1 MRTFTYSI
9 LCLFIVSLLS
19 ACTSSKKL
27 LEKGRYD
34 QAIEKSAKKLRKD
47 PNDSDELYVL
57 KEAYRKA
64 NTFDHERID
73 FLKKEQREDNWLEIY
88 YLYSQLEQ
96 RQDIIR
102 SLPTNVRKQFAL
114 VDYDDEI
121 IESKESAA
129 EAMYQHGVDYL
140 ERGDRQNA
148 RLAYDEFMGV
158 RDIYPDYKDVGKLLQ
173 EARYRGTNFVLLQ
186 IENNS
191 NMALPRNFESELQ
204 KISLGDLNSAWV
216 QYETYAD
223 SSTYYDYYVVINIKE
238 IAVSPESIEKRTYT
252 DTKEIQDGMR
262 YVFDENGNVKK
273 DSTGND
279 IKVPNMITVSAQVT
293 ESVQHKQAVVAG
305 SIDYIDLANNQ
316 LVKTQKLSV
325 NAVFEHYS
333 AVANGD
339 ERALTADSREIVGSR
354 PLPFPP
360 NETMLMDAAELLKN
374 RAKAIIRQNRNL
386 LANSGQAGY

>member
-1 MRTFTYSI
+1 MRIFTYSI
-9 LCLFIVSLLS
+9 LCLFFVTFIS

-27 LEKGRYD
+27 LEKGKYD

-47 PNDSDELYVL
+47 PGDSDELYVL
-57 KEAYRKA
+57 KEAYRQA

-102 SLPTNVRKQFAL
+102 SLPSSVRRHFTL

-129 EAMYQHGVDYL
+129 EAMYQQGVDYL

-148 RLAYDEFMGV
+148 RFAYDEFLGV
-158 RDIYPDYKDVGKLLQ
+158 RDIYPDYKDVGQLLQ

-204 KISLGDLNSAWV
+204 KISLGDLNSTWV
-216 QYETYAD
+216 QYEAYAD

-252 DTKEIQDGMR
+252 DTKEIQDGMK

-279 IKVPNMITVSAQVT
+279 IKVPNMITVSSQVT
-293 ESVQHKQAVVAG
+293 ESAQHKQAVVAG

-333 AVANGD
+333 AVATGD
-339 ERALTADSREIVGSR
+339 ERALSEDSREIVGSR
-354 PLPFPP
+354 ALPFPP
-360 NETMLMDAAELLKN
+360 NENMLMDAAELLKN

>member
-9 LCLFIVSLLS
+9 LCLFIIGLLS
-19 ACTSSKKL
+19 ACTSSQKL
-27 LEKGRYD
+27 LEKGKYD

-47 PNDSDELYVL
+47 PGDSEELYVL

-64 NTFDHERID
+64 NTFDQERID

-102 SLPTNVRKQFAL
+102 SLPTSVRKQFTL

-129 EAMYQHGVDYL
+129 EAMYQQGMDYL

-148 RLAYDEFMGV
+148 RLAYDEFLGV
-158 RDIYPDYKDVGKLLQ
+158 RDIYPDYKDVGQLLQ

-191 NMALPRNFESELQ
+191 DMALPRNFENELQ
-204 KISLGDLNSAWV
+204 KIGLGDLNSTWV

-252 DTKEIQDGMR
+252 ETKEIKDGMK

-293 ESVQHKQAVVAG
+293 ESAQHKQAVVAG

-333 AVANGD
+333 AVATGD
-339 ERALTADSREIVGSR
+339 ERALSEDSREIVGSR
-354 PLPFPP
+354 PIPFPP

-386 LANSGQAGY
+386 LANSGQTGY